1 MELLLGRNG
10 FNMKPT
16 WLKLIPALLVFS
28 FGALALHLVYF
39 RSIPIVSCPERTEI
53 IEILYVCSPSDNPVS
68 IKDYNNSAIINYL
81 HYSYGRRT
89 FFRSNTFHVAD
100 YILIITLRDGN
111 KIKQL
116 HLGINNNSYISEGVG
131 KPKVKLCD
139 EEKVLTDLLVFLNIE
154 SGKEGAELCEAPS

>member
-10 FNMKPT
+10 FNMKST
-16 WLKLIPALLVFS
+16 WLKLIPVLLVFS
-28 FGALALHLVYF
+28 FGALTLHLVYLS
-39 RSIPIVSCPERTEI
+39 RIPVVSCPERSEI
-53 IEILYVCSPSDNPVS
+53 IEILYVRSPSGNPVS

-89 FFRSNTFHVAD
+89 FSTSNTFQAAD

-139 EEKVLTDLLVFLNIE
+139 GEKVLTDLLSFLNIE
-154 SGKEGAELCEAPS
+154 SGEEGAKLCGAPS